1 MTVVPEGRPA
11 GGVAGMLEAPRFEV
25 VPLTGV
31 DAEVDHLPPG
41 ATVTVTCSPRRGVDT
56 TIALAERLAHRG
68 FDAVPHVA
76 ARMLRSRAHLEE
88 VTGRLIAAGVR
99 DVFVIGGDP
108 PEPVGPYEA
117 AGQVLETLGELG
129 RPFPAVGIA
138 GYPERHPFIAAEE
151 LDRALLDKQPLASYL
166 VTQICFDPAATF
178 RWLART
184 RDLGVGLPVH
194 LGLPG
199 AVTRRKLLEI
209 ALRIGVGDSIRYLT
223 KHGSLVARLVRRGSY
238 RPDAFLAGLSP
249 SLGRGGRGIAGF
261 HINTFNQVRST
272 ERWRRRTI
280 DAYRLAGSAG
290 PENLPEGGEGA

>member
-1 MTVVPEGRPA
+1 VTVAPEGRPA
-11 GGVAGMLEAPRFEV
+11 AGVAAMLEAPRFEV

-88 VTGRLIAAGVR
+88 VTGRLIGAGVR

-108 PEPVGPYEA
+108 SEPVGPYEA
-117 AGQVLETLGELG
+117 AGQVLETLEELG

-138 GYPERHPFIAAEE
+138 GYPERHPLIDAEE

-178 RWLART
+178 RWLARI

-249 SLGRGGRGIAGF
+249 SLGRGDGGIAGF

-280 DAYRLAGSAG
+280 DAYRWAGSAG